1 MCWWATAGRVYEHV
15 AKVTNNYETTQN
27 KAHYL
32 NFDAFNSICSNK
44 RLAGEEMH
52 AATNPESRVYSPYG
66 TRDVRDYAPHYRKVQ
81 PAKEINKN
89 FSHAHRMI
97 DLREA
102 HMKLDPLQDTYPK
115 REEDIRR
122 FISTS

>member
-1 MCWWATAGRVYEHV
+1 MICGGG
-15 AKVTNNYETTQN
+15 
-27 KAHYL
+27 
-32 NFDAFNSICSNK
+32 DASSNQ
-44 RLAGEEMH
+44 
-52 AATNPESRVYSPYG
+52 SREQGILTIY
-66 TRDVRDYAPHYRKVQ
+66 REVRDYAPHYRKVQ

-102 HMKLDPLQDTYPK
+102 HMKLDPLQDIYPK
-115 REEDIRR
+115 REKDIRR

>member
-1 MCWWATAGRVYEHV
+1 MVQEMC
-15 AKVTNNYETTQN
+15 ETT
-27 KAHYL
+27 HPL
-32 NFDAFNSICSNK
+32 S
-44 RLAGEEMH
+44 
-52 AATNPESRVYSPYG
+52 
-66 TRDVRDYAPHYRKVQ
+66 KVQ

-89 FSHAHRMI
+89 FSQAHRMI

-102 HMKLDPLQDTYPK
+102 HMKLDPLQDIYPK

>member
-1 MCWWATAGRVYEHV
+1 M
-15 AKVTNNYETTQN
+15 
-27 KAHYL
+27 
-32 NFDAFNSICSNK
+32 
-44 RLAGEEMH
+44 
-52 AATNPESRVYSPYG
+52 
-66 TRDVRDYAPHYRKVQ
+66 
-81 PAKEINKN
+81 PAKEIKQELFPNPQD
-89 FSHAHRMI
+89 